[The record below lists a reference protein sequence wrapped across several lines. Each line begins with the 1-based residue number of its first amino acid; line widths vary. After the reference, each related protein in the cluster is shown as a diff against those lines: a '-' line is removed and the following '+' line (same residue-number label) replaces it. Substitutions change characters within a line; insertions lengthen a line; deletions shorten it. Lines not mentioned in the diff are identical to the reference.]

1 MADQHDKT
9 EPPTSYRL
17 QEARERGQV
26 PRSAEFTGAIVVI
39 AACITLIVTAQDIAR
54 QMARATQ
61 AAVGLAGSGP
71 VIGTRLFAWMVHTY
85 GALGQA
91 LLPLLFVALIASV
104 AANLIQT
111 GFVFSGHPLK
121 PDMNRLNPAQGL
133 KRAFSRRTLWE
144 LGKLLLKVMAL
155 SLIAWMAYG
164 NLRGWADTM
173 AHATPHAMPSEI
185 LAILMHDAAWI
196 LGAFGALAVLD
207 LLFVRREYLR
217 QLRMS
222 RRDLKDEAKRREGD
236 PDVRAKRKRLMQEL
250 FKRTRS
256 VTRVADA
263 DVVLSNP
270 SHLSVAL
277 QYRPS
282 TMRAPVVIAKGTDG
296 MALRMREV
304 AWRAGVPH
312 VHSPELA
319 RALFRITR
327 LDAPVPEHL
336 FVQLAPIYRWLMTR
350 PGHRIL

>member
-1 MADQHDKT
+1 
-9 EPPTSYRL
+9 
-17 QEARERGQV
+17 
-26 PRSAEFTGAIVVI
+26 
-39 AACITLIVTAQDIAR
+39 
-54 QMARATQ
+54 
-61 AAVGLAGSGP
+61 
-71 VIGTRLFAWMVHTY
+71 
-85 GALGQA
+85 
-91 LLPLLFVALIASV
+91 
-104 AANLIQT
+104 
-111 GFVFSGHPLK
+111 
-121 PDMNRLNPAQGL
+121 
-133 KRAFSRRTLWE
+133 
-144 LGKLLLKVMAL
+144 
-155 SLIAWMAYG
+155 
-164 NLRGWADTM
+164 M

-196 LGAFGALAVLD
+196 LGAFGALAVID
-207 LLFVRREYLR
+207 LLFVRHEYLR

-256 VTRVADA
+256 VARVADA

-282 TMRAPVVIAKGTDG
+282 TMRAPIVIAKGTDG

-327 LDAPVPEHL
+327 LDAPVPEPL